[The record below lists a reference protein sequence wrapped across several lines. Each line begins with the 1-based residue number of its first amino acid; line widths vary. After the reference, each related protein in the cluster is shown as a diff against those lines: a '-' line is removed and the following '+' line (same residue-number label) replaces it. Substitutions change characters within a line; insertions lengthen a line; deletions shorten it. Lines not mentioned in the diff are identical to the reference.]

1 MRRSSVPISTRRE
14 RRKKN
19 GPEPTDAPAP
29 AASTGIAADPPK
41 PVIPT
46 PDSPPTVPIPAA
58 KPPEKPVHPEALGRS
73 VGGHTTKV
81 HAVCDA
87 FGLPI
92 RFLLTGGEVH
102 ESRMAQSLI
111 EGLHAD
117 YLLADKGYDSNDFIA
132 EVERAGMTVVIPS
145 KRNRLQPRTYDK
157 AIYRERNQIERLFNR
172 LKNCRRM
179 ATRYEKTAR
188 NFLAMLQL
196 AGMMLWLA

>member
-1 MRRSSVPISTRRE
+1 
-14 RRKKN
+14 
-19 GPEPTDAPAP
+19 
-29 AASTGIAADPPK
+29 
-41 PVIPT
+41 
-46 PDSPPTVPIPAA
+46 
-58 KPPEKPVHPEALGRS
+58 
-73 VGGHTTKV
+73 
-81 HAVCDA
+81 
-87 FGLPI
+87 
-92 RFLLTGGEVH
+92 
-102 ESRMAQSLI
+102 MAQSLI